1 MVQSYLKKVG
11 HRTFT
16 ANKKG
21 GNREFFPH
29 FLAPFRISY
38 CNDEELPRRDCNFN
52 PWRQGAKLLFGRQ
65 FSVSDDA
72 DFILLQLKIGLQFQL
87 SICPIVHCPL
97 LWRAISISSWR
108 PANDFLLSQIITDS
122 IFVFYIPFMTDF
134 ENCRRKTFI
143 VKPMFLVDYGHLK
156 NLLLIR
162 FF

>member
-29 FLAPFRISY
+29 FPSPFAFLIATTKNCHVGIAISTHGLK
-38 CNDEELPRRDCNFN
+38 ESK
-52 PWRQGAKLLFGRQ
+52 QLFWRQ

-87 SICPIVHCPL
+87 FICPIVHCPL
-97 LWRAISISSWR
+97 PWRQSVSVIGDLPMISC
-108 PANDFLLSQIITDS
+108 
-122 IFVFYIPFMTDF
+122 
-134 ENCRRKTFI
+134 CRK
-143 VKPMFLVDYGHLK
+143 
-156 NLLLIR
+156 LLLIQSS
-162 FF
+162 FFTSRLWLILKIAEERHLS

>member
-11 HRTFT
+11 HRTFA

-21 GNREFFPH
+21 RNREFFPH
-29 FLAPFRISY
+29 FPSPFAFLIATTKNCHVGIAISTHGLK
-38 CNDEELPRRDCNFN
+38 ESK
-52 PWRQGAKLLFGRQ
+52 QLFWRQ
-65 FSVSDDA
+65 FSVADDA
-72 DFILLQLKIGLQFQL
+72 DFIPLQLKIGLQFQL

-134 ENCRRKTFI
+134 ENYRRKIFI

>member
-38 CNDEELPRRDCNFN
+38 CNDEELPRRDCNFD
-52 PWRQGAKLLFGRQ
+52 PWHQGAKLLFGRQ

-87 SICPIVHCPL
+87 SIVQLSIAPYSDGQSVSVLGDLPM
-97 LWRAISISSWR
+97 IS
-108 PANDFLLSQIITDS
+108 
-122 IFVFYIPFMTDF
+122 Y
-134 ENCRRKTFI
+134 C
-143 VKPMFLVDYGHLK
+143 LK
-156 NLLLIR
+156 LLLIQYR
-162 FF
+162 FLHPVYD